1 MNFLLLDKNEKY
13 INNLRVDITAERQ
26 REINTAGALLDTLSL
41 VTTDTVEK
49 GQRILYQDE
58 MALWHEFIVREV
70 RGYRAGGVQEQTVY
84 CEASFYEMTGD
95 YIEDKRPTDTSAT
108 AALMT
113 ALEPTRW
120 QVGQVDNLGTNSTS
134 FYQISC
140 KEAMEKVAEVWGGEI
155 RPRIV
160 VTDNEIT
167 ARYIDLKKAVGNA
180 LGKRFT
186 YEKDI
191 SYITKT
197 VGRADVITA
206 LYGYGK
212 GEEVG
217 DGYGRRIRFGEINGG
232 KDYVENL
239 NALAIWGR
247 LQPDGSRAHV
257 YGKEVFDEVEDTA
270 ELLALTTAKLEELS
284 VPEIN
289 YTADVIDLKALGY
302 EHEGVDIGDTVI
314 VIDKEFVP
322 ELRLNARVL
331 GLTENLIDNTKVITI
346 GNFLP
351 LITDELSRQTG
362 IIDSFRSRT
371 GVWDRANS
379 FDGDGYLNTQYLQGV
394 MDVTRNKLMATQ
406 SGWYTDDN
414 GNLVFDAL
422 DGSSSMMLTGGGFLI
437 ANEKLPNGEWKYR
450 TFGTGDGFIADYI
463 IAGAL
468 VGGNVAWNLSDG
480 TLLIGESTT
489 NYQLYFD
496 GTTLK
501 VKAANIDG
509 KLTASQM
516 NVSSLS
522 AISANLGNIIAGA
535 LVGGNV
541 AWNLS
546 DGTLL
551 IGESTTNYQLYFD
564 GTTLKVKAA
573 NIDGKLTASQMN
585 VSSLSAISANLG
597 TVTAGTLT
605 SNSTINVNTNLTVGE
620 KIILSPV
627 SGLNT
632 GIYFRGVGG
641 IIEYNGELTIVGAD
655 IILQPG
661 GNLVWQSDDPQFPN
675 SKILVDYNGVRYAD
689 YLGNYGASAY
699 YRGAIQYGVAEIS
712 TTAGTTVSQTITFP
726 EAFASAPTVQL
737 TMGGTAPQR
746 FQISVQYITTTQ
758 CTIYVRDT
766 TTSTAYVRW
775 LAVL

>member
-217 DGYGRRIRFGEINGG
+217 DGYGRRIRFGDINGG

-239 NALAIWGR
+239 YALAVWGR

-257 YGKEVFDEVEDTA
+257 FGKVVYDQIEDPA
-270 ELLALTTAKLEELS
+270 ELLALTTAKLAELS

-302 EHEGVDIGDTVI
+302 EHEGVGIGDTVV
-314 VIDKEFVP
+314 VIDKEFAP

-331 GLTENLIDNTKVITI
+331 GLKENLLSNTKVITI

-351 LITDELSRQTG
+351 LITDELSRQSNY
-362 IIDSFRSRT
+362 IDSFRSRA
-371 GVWDRANS
+371 GIWDRANS
-379 FDGDGYLNTQYLQGV
+379 FDGDGNLPTSFLDGV
-394 MDVTRNKLMATQ
+394 MDVTRNHLVASQ

-414 GNLVFDAL
+414 GNLVFNAA
-422 DGSSSMMLTGGGFLI
+422 DGSSSMMLTGGGFML
-437 ANEKLPNGEWKYR
+437 ANTKLPSGEWDYR

-463 IAGAL
+463 IAGTL
-468 VGGNVAWNLSDG
+468 LGGNVAWNLEDG
-480 TLLIGESTT
+480 TLLIGESVED
-489 NYQLYFD
+489 YQLFYD
-496 GTTLK
+496 GSTLHINGDIQL
-501 VKAANIDG
+501 AAGSD
-509 KLTASQM
+509 LD
-516 NVSSLS
+516 
-522 AISANLGNIIAGA
+522 NIITQLQAGEVKVEQH
-535 LVGGNV
+535 LTYGGM
-541 AWNLS
+541 NLIVNAVFGGR
-546 DGTLL
+546 DAPDARHWAKP
-551 IGESTTNYQLYFD
+551 N
-564 GTTLKVKAA
+564 
-573 NIDGKLTASQMN
+573 
-585 VSSLSAISANLG
+585 
-597 TVTAGTLT
+597 TV
-605 SNSTINVNTNLTVGE
+605 
-620 KIILSPV
+620 
-627 SGLNT
+627 
-632 GIYFRGVGG
+632 
-641 IIEYNGELTIVGAD
+641 
-655 IILQPG
+655 
-661 GNLVWQSDDPQFPN
+661 
-675 SKILVDYNGVRYAD
+675 
-689 YLGNYGASAY
+689 
-699 YRGAIQYGVAEIS
+699 
-712 TTAGTTVSQTITFP
+712 
-726 EAFASAPTVQL
+726 
-737 TMGGTAPQR
+737 
-746 FQISVQYITTTQ
+746 
-758 CTIYVRDT
+758 
-766 TTSTAYVRW
+766 AYVNNRLEYMKMSQVNALLGSKTMTEVNALDW
-775 LAVL
+775 

>member
-120 QVGQVDNLGTNSTS
+120 QVGQVDNLGTNSTG

-450 TFGTGDGFIADYI
+450 TFGTGDGFTADY
-463 IAGAL
+463 
-468 VGGNVAWNLSDG
+468 
-480 TLLIGESTT
+480 
-489 NYQLYFD
+489 
-496 GTTLK
+496 
-501 VKAANIDG
+501 
-509 KLTASQM
+509 
-516 NVSSLS
+516 
-522 AISANLGNIIAGA
+522 IIAGA

-699 YRGAIQYGVAEIS
+699 YRGAIQYGTAEIS

-746 FQISVQYITTTQ
+746 FQISVQNITTTQ